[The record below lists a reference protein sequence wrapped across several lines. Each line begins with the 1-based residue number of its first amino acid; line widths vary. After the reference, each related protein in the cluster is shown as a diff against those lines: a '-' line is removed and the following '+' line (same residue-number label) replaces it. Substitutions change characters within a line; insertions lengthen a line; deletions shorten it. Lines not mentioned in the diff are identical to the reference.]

1 MSDRYRVSNCFGQN
15 TISAERALQIWH
27 SWPAELRKA
36 KNDDPKVGFQV
47 WAYYEATERVLMR
60 TRIEPIDED
69 GDYSGYR
76 ETATRIYDEKNDRRA
91 AIAKAFLSGGKG

>member
-1 MSDRYRVSNCFGQN
+1 MSERYRVSNCFGQN

-69 GDYSGYR
+69 DLGRRIPTVYQPINDTTEK
-76 ETATRIYDEKNDRRA
+76 ETY
-91 AIAKAFLSGGKG
+91 L